1 MRTFGLLI
9 AGAVAALATPGFAQ
23 PYPDRPIK
31 LIVPLVA
38 GSPIVSVGRVVTT
51 PLAARLGQQIVI
63 DARPGG
69 GTTIGLKAAAS
80 APPDGYTLFMYGQNI
95 TYVHDLY
102 PDLGVDPL
110 KAFVPVANIMEF
122 SHVLVI
128 GSQVPAKSLKEFVA
142 YAKANPGKLNFGAG
156 LGTCRTSSVSISSR
170 SPAST
175 SPASPTVAVNRCGPT
190 SWAAGFT

>member
-1 MRTFGLLI
+1 MRKLVLI
-9 AGAVAALATPGFAQ
+9 AAALLLVYGSPTSAQ
-23 PYPDRPIK
+23 QYPDRAIK

-38 GSPIVSVGRVVTT
+38 GSPIVSVGRIVTN
-51 PLAARLGQQIVI
+51 PLSTRLGQQVII

-95 TYVHDLY
+95 TYVLDLY

-110 KAFVPVANIMEF
+110 KAFVPVANLMEF

-128 GSQVPAKSLKEFVA
+128 GSQVPAKTLKEFIA
-142 YAKANPGKLNFGAG
+142 HAKANPGKLNFGAG
-156 LGTCRTSSVSISSR
+156 LGTMPYIVGQYFI
-170 SPAST
+170 
-175 SPASPTVAVNRCGPT
+175 
-190 SWAAGFT
+190 